1 VNALTMTGEELMV
14 RGGTPGSNGQ
24 EERIFVSVRVRPL
37 NEKEILRNDASDWEC
52 VNGNSIKF
60 KHNLP
65 DRALFPSSY
74 TYGNQAC
81 SCFISSFL
89 LINGCSVS

>member
-1 VNALTMTGEELMV
+1 MQGD
-14 RGGTPGSNGQ
+14 TPGSNGQ

-37 NEKEILRNDASDWEC
+37 NEKEILRNDVSYWEC
-52 VNGNSIKF
+52 INGNTITF

-65 DRALFPSSY
+65 DRAMLPSSY

-81 SCFISSFL
+81 SCFICSFDYHFF
-89 LINGCSVS
+89 